1 LENAS
6 KALIIAGG
14 ILIAILLIS
23 LFLYAWNIFSEY
35 QNSKNS
41 LEAIQNTSKFNE
53 EFTQYDRNDVQGYE
67 LLSLINKVVDYNERK
82 SLDTING
89 NDNLYAYITLT
100 INMGDESK
108 RKKFAFD
115 DKNQLITKNVYEE
128 TDLTKV
134 TGTSRPSFKKSI
146 EDYVHSNLLTEFG
159 NSEESA
165 SKIAKSIRSIFLTET
180 EISNKANRKNISTE
194 AVKTEMVARFNS
206 LLPNS
211 ATKLNRES
219 ESDVNKLVL
228 TENRSG
234 TIQPNALYKK
244 VCAYYEY
251 MQFKRGV
258 FECKSIGY
266 DANNT
271 GRVNS
276 ILFEFTGTI
285 Y

>member
-1 LENAS
+1 
-6 KALIIAGG
+6 
-14 ILIAILLIS
+14 
-23 LFLYAWNIFSEY
+23 
-35 QNSKNS
+35 
-41 LEAIQNTSKFNE
+41 
-53 EFTQYDRNDVQGYE
+53 
-67 LLSLINKVVDYNERK
+67 
-82 SLDTING
+82 
-89 NDNLYAYITLT
+89 
-100 INMGDESK
+100 M
-108 RKKFAFD
+108 
-115 DKNQLITKNVYEE
+115 
-128 TDLTKV
+128 
-134 TGTSRPSFKKSI
+134 
-146 EDYVHSNLLTEFG
+146 
-159 NSEESA
+159 
-165 SKIAKSIRSIFLTET
+165 
-180 EISNKANRKNISTE
+180 
-194 AVKTEMVARFNS
+194 KTEMVARFNS